1 MNFILITAIGVGGAT
16 VLGGVFGFLFKN
28 LSARLSDAIMSFAAG
43 VMLSA
48 AIFGLIIPALEDGSL
63 LSLILTILGIFC
75 GAWCIRIINRA
86 IPWMYNKFGG
96 EAKNARVLLFVIAI
110 TIHNIPEG
118 IAAGVGFGS
127 ENTANALMIAGGIA
141 IQNLPEGMVLIAPM
155 LAAGF
160 SPRRTLATAIFTG
173 VVEIICTVL
182 GYLAVGI
189 SGLLLP
195 FLLAFAAGTML
206 FVICEEMI
214 PETLGEGSGAEACP
228 AFLIGFSTILL
239 LDFLF

>member
-1 MNFILITAIGVGGAT
+1 
-16 VLGGVFGFLFKN
+16 
-28 LSARLSDAIMSFAAG
+28 MSFAAG
-43 VMLSA
+43 IMLSA
-48 AIFGLIIPALEDGSL
+48 SIFGLLIPSLEDGTL
-63 LSLILTILGIFC
+63 FSLILTILGIFG

-86 IPWMYNKFGG
+86 VGWMYGKLGRKGG
-96 EAKNARVLLFVIAI
+96 EEKTARVLLFVIAI

-118 IAAGVGFGS
+118 LAAGVGFGS

-141 IQNLPEGMVLIAPM
+141 LQNLPEGMVLIAPM

-160 SPRRTLATAIFTG
+160 SPRRAFATAIFTG
-173 VVEIICTVL
+173 AVEIICTLL

-195 FLLAFAAGTML
+195 FLLSFAAGTML
-206 FVICEEMI
+206 FVICDEML
-214 PETLGEGSGAEACP
+214 PETLGEGAGDGAYM